1 MNGSTVTPKR
11 KVAVTGIGAVTPC
24 GIGEDEIWQHLV
36 SSKTG
41 IRRIHSLDVSDY
53 KSKNGAEI
61 EKGKLET
68 ALKEAGLA
76 SRKDRTID
84 LAMLAAGTALK
95 QSGLVPD
102 AGEAEPWNVAVIA
115 GTGTGV
121 SHTLYETFTGYF
133 EKGLRGVRPTSVPR
147 GMANAISSQ
156 LSMQFKLTGPNYVTV
171 SACSS
176 STNAIGIGFRMIR
189 DGYSDAVLCVGT
201 DAPFDPFLYGAWN
214 NLGVLSKKEAPEL
227 ACRPFDKDRDGCVLG
242 EGAGA
247 LVLEN
252 EETALARGAG
262 IRAEIAGYGESSDA
276 EHITRPSPEGQ
287 EKAIRMAL
295 DSAGI
300 SPEHVGYINAH
311 GTATKANDPAESQS
325 IRVALGSETDRIP
338 VASNK
343 SFFGHLLG
351 ACGAVESIMT
361 ILSLENEL
369 SPANLNLDERDP
381 ECNLNLV
388 PTSSAQI
395 DAEFALK
402 NSFGF
407 GGNNAVLV
415 IKKR

>member
-1 MNGSTVTPKR
+1 MKGNTVNAKR

-24 GIGEDEIWQHLV
+24 GIDEDEIWHNLV
-36 SSKTG
+36 GNRTG
-41 IRRIHSLDVSDY
+41 IKRIRSFDVSDY
-53 KSKNGAEI
+53 KARNGAEI
-61 EKGKLET
+61 EDGRLKT
-68 ALKEAGLA
+68 ALKEAGL
-76 SRKDRTID
+76 SSQKDRTVD
-84 LAMLAAGTALK
+84 LALLAAGKALK
-95 QSGLVPD
+95 QSGLVQD
-102 AGEAEPWNVAVIA
+102 LTKAEPRNIGVIA

-121 SHTLYETFTGYF
+121 SHTVYETFKGYF

-156 LSMQFKLTGPNYVTV
+156 LSMYFKLTGPNYVTV

-189 DGYSDAVLCVGT
+189 DGYSDAVLCLGA

-214 NLGVLSKKEAPEL
+214 NLGVLSSREEPER
-227 ACRPFDKDRDGCVLG
+227 ACRPFDKDRDGCILG

-247 LVLEN
+247 LLLEN
-252 EETALARGAG
+252 EETALARGAD

-276 EHITRPSPEGQ
+276 SHITRPSPDGQ
-287 EKAIRMAL
+287 ARAICAAL

-300 SPEHVGYINAH
+300 SPAQVGYINAH
-311 GTATKANDPAESQS
+311 GTGTKANDPVESES
-325 IRVALGSETDRIP
+325 IRKALAEEADRIP

-351 ACGAVESIMT
+351 ACGAVET
-361 ILSLENEL
+361 VVAILSLDHCI
-369 SPANLNLDERDP
+369 SPPNLNLDEPDT
-381 ECNLNLV
+381 ECRLNLV
-388 PTSSAQI
+388 STNPLEINA
-395 DAEFALK
+395 DFVLK

>member
-24 GIGEDEIWQHLV
+24 GIGEDEIWKHLV

-61 EKGKLET
+61 EEGKLET
-68 ALKEAGLA
+68 ALKAAGLA

-95 QSGLVPD
+95 QSGLVTD
-102 AGEAEPWNVAVIA
+102 EGEAEPWNVAVIA

-121 SHTLYETFTGYF
+121 SHTLYETFKGYF

-156 LSMQFKLTGPNYVTV
+156 LSMQFKLTGPNYVTI

-214 NLGVLSKKEAPEL
+214 NLGVLSKREEPEL
-227 ACRPFDKDRDGCVLG
+227 ACRPFDKDRDGCILG

-247 LVLEN
+247 LTLEN
-252 EETALARGAG
+252 EETALARGAD

-276 EHITRPSPEGQ
+276 SHITRPNPEGQ
-287 EKAIRMAL
+287 SRAICAAL

-300 SPEHVGYINAH
+300 SAAEVGYINAH
-311 GTATKANDPAESQS
+311 GTGTRANDPAESLS
-325 IRVALGSETDRIP
+325 IRKALAGEADRIP

-351 ACGAVESIMT
+351 ACGAVESIVA
-361 ILSLENEL
+361 ILSLDHGV
-369 SPANLNLDERDP
+369 SPPNLNLAEPDL
-381 ECNLNLV
+381 ECGLNLV
-388 PTSSAQI
+388 STSPSRI
-395 DAEFALK
+395 NAEFALK